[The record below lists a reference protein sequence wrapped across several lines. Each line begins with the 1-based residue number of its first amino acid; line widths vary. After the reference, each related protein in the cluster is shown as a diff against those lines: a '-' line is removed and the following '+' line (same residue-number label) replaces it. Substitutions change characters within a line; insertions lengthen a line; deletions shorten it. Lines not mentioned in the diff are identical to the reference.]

1 MEAVGSRFVKEKS
14 LVQLNFVIDCGGVH
28 APLLKSVSCFVFS
41 CIYTARDNLMPKR
54 Q

>member
-14 LVQLNFVIDCGGVH
+14 LVQLNFVIGCGGVH
-28 APLLKSVSCFVFS
+28 VPLLKSVSCFIFN
-41 CIYTARDNLMPKR
+41 CIYTARDNLMPKL